1 MSLSPA
7 LHVRQTLQHT
17 ATLVTTL
24 QHTATHCNISWLPPH
39 HRCNTLQHTHS
50 NDYLLVV
57 NETHGIMRVVGTP
70 VLLCTSVCVC
80 MTLRENTRERERTRV
95 GRAKYTSFMI
105 YYVHM
110 CMCACVH
117 VCVCVRRVF
126 CVSICVYI
134 YYIYVYVYIMSLSC
148 VRPAIREDMSA
159 NSGSIYRFE
168 HMLCA

>member
-1 MSLSPA
+1 LTQISPPFRISIRIPTSIRSLIFHGTGCIRISRMSLSPA
-7 LHVRQTLQHT
+7 RHVRQTLQHT
-17 ATLVTTL
+17 ATLGTTL

-95 GRAKYTSFMI
+95 G
-105 YYVHM
+105 
-110 CMCACVH
+110 
-117 VCVCVRRVF
+117 
-126 CVSICVYI
+126 
-134 YYIYVYVYIMSLSC
+134 
-148 VRPAIREDMSA
+148 
-159 NSGSIYRFE
+159 
-168 HMLCA
+168 